1 VAANTGEVPDELIAM
16 SAAAAARFAHVSQKQ
31 LRYWDDTGL
40 LSPSVKRQL
49 SERNTVRLYSFPEL
63 VELRVI
69 VSLIGLGMSLQRIR
83 RVVRYLRREG
93 HRAPLRELRF
103 TVAGRE
109 LYFQRPDG
117 TWAGDRQPDQIVID
131 ATISLPLDQYR
142 AGIRRVA
149 RATRRRRDAG
159 RIERHR
165 KVLGHKPVF
174 AGTRVPVSAV
184 MSYLKRGLPDE
195 EILEAFPQ
203 LTKADIAAARRHG
216 ADVA

>member
-1 VAANTGEVPDELIAM
+1 MP
-16 SAAAAARFAHVSQKQ
+16 AAAAARFAHVSQKQ

-69 VSLIGLGMSLQRIR
+69 VSLMGLGMSLQRIR
-83 RVVRYLRREG
+83 RVVHYLREEG

-103 TVAGRE
+103 AVAGRE

-117 TWAGDRQPDQIVID
+117 TWAGHRQPDQIVID
-131 ATISLPLDQYR
+131 ATISLPLDEYR
-142 AGIRRVA
+142 VGIRRVA
-149 RATRRRRDAG
+149 RAPRRRRDAG

-184 MSYLKRGLPDE
+184 MPYLKRGLPDE

-203 LTKADIAAARRHG
+203 LTKADIAAARRYG

>member
-16 SAAAAARFAHVSQKQ
+16 PAAAAARFAHVSQKQ

-69 VSLIGLGMSLQRIR
+69 VSLMGLGMSLQRIR
-83 RVVRYLRREG
+83 RVVDYLREEG

-117 TWAGDRQPDQIVID
+117 IWAGHRQPDQIVID
-131 ATISLPLDQYR
+131 ATISLPLDKYR
-142 AGIRRVA
+142 AGIRWVA
-149 RATRRRRDAG
+149 RATRRQRDAG

-165 KVLGHKPVF
+165 KVLGYKPVF

-184 MSYLKRGLPDE
+184 MPYLKRGLPDD

-203 LTKADIAAARRHG
+203 LTKADIVAARRHG

>member
-1 VAANTGEVPDELIAM
+1 MP
-16 SAAAAARFAHVSQKQ
+16 AAAAARFAHVSQKQ

-69 VSLIGLGMSLQRIR
+69 VSLMGLGMSLQRIR
-83 RVVRYLRREG
+83 RVVHYLREEG

-103 TVAGRE
+103 AVAGRE

-117 TWAGDRQPDQIVID
+117 TWAGHRQPDQIVID
-131 ATISLPLDQYR
+131 ATISLPLDEYR
-142 AGIRRVA
+142 VGIRRVA
-149 RATRRRRDAG
+149 RAPRRRRDAG

-184 MSYLKRGLPDE
+184 MPYLKRGLPDE